1 MSENPHP
8 NGHKKLI
15 GGDIAFRIRIGNYRV
30 IYNVYENELVI
41 EVIRIGHRKNVYPWN
56 SFFIQ
61 LAGYSF
67 FPLIEGV
74 NKTEQNCEESEMKKA
89 RYVDKFQMSYEAL

>member
-1 MSENPHP
+1 MYNITFKRSTVKELKKIPQNEQIKILKAINSLSENPHP

-41 EVIRIGHRKNVYPWN
+41 EVIRIGHRKNIYP
-56 SFFIQ
+56 
-61 LAGYSF
+61 
-67 FPLIEGV
+67 
-74 NKTEQNCEESEMKKA
+74 
-89 RYVDKFQMSYEAL
+89 

>member
-1 MSENPHP
+1 MYNITFKRSTVKELKKIPQNEQIKILKAINSLSENPHP

-41 EVIRIGHRKNVYPWN
+41 EVIRIGHRKNVYP
-56 SFFIQ
+56 
-61 LAGYSF
+61 
-67 FPLIEGV
+67 
-74 NKTEQNCEESEMKKA
+74 
-89 RYVDKFQMSYEAL
+89 